1 MAGEIIN
8 SFFSWIIKQ
17 RIHQM
22 ELFIKYPVEVQNDL
36 LMDLIKIAKNTEWGK
51 RYEFKSIKS
60 YQDFKERV
68 PLQDYESLQQDILRI
83 KQGEQNILWPTEIK
97 WFAKSSGTVTGK
109 SKFIPISKESLI
121 DCHYKGGKDLLAI
134 YHHNHPESKLILGKT
149 LVVGGS
155 SEINSFGKNSY
166 YGDLSAIIMKNFPFW
181 VEQRRVPDLSVALM
195 AEWEDKIEKMAKLTA
210 QEDVSNISGVPS
222 WTLILLQK
230 IIEITNA
237 KNISEV
243 WPNLELYMHG
253 GVNFSPYKNQFDDLL
268 ERKSINYYE
277 NYNASEGFFGLQDQS
292 QSDEMLLMLDYGI
305 FYEFI
310 PMDEIENTTPKTICL
325 EDVELNTN
333 YAVVISTNTGLW
345 RYQIGDTI
353 KFTSINPYRI
363 QVTGRT
369 KHFINAFGEEL
380 IIDNAE
386 KALKIACDKTNSKIK
401 DYTVAPVYLK
411 EGKSG
416 KHQWLI
422 EFDTQPE
429 SLDYFTEVL
438 DNALK
443 NLNSDYE
450 AKRYHNLILDLP
462 EIISLPKNT
471 FYQWMKNNN
480 KLGGQH
486 KVPRLSNHRKIVD
499 EVLKMV

>member
-1 MAGEIIN
+1 MAVEIIN

-17 RIHQM
+17 RMHQM
-22 ELFIKYPVEVQNDL
+22 ELFIKYPIEVQNEL
-36 LMDLIKIAKNTEWGK
+36 LMDLIKTAKNTEWGTS
-51 RYEFKSIKS
+51 YDFKSIKS
-60 YQDFKERV
+60 YQDFKDRI
-68 PLQDYESLQQDILRI
+68 PLQDYESLQEYILRI
-83 KQGEQNILWPTEIK
+83 KQGEQNVLWPTEIK

-109 SKFIPISKESLI
+109 SKFIPVSKESLI

-181 VEQRRVPDLSVALM
+181 VEHRRVPDLKVALM
-195 AEWEDKIEKMAKLTA
+195 AEWEEKIEKMAILTA

-230 IIEITNA
+230 ILEITGA

-253 GVNFSPYKNQFDDLL
+253 GVNFLPYKKQFDDILD
-268 ERKSINYYE
+268 RKSINYYE

-292 QSDEMLLMLDYGI
+292 KSDEMLLMLDYGI

-310 PMDEIENTTPKTICL
+310 PVKELDSEKPPSLTLDE
-325 EDVELNTN
+325 VELNKN
-333 YAVVISTNTGLW
+333 YAVVISTNAGLW
-345 RYQIGDTI
+345 RYQVGDTI
-353 KFTSINPYRI
+353 QFTSLNPFRI
-363 QVTGRT
+363 KVTGRT

-380 IIDNAE
+380 IVDNAE
-386 KALKIACDKTNSKIK
+386 NALKNACEKTNSKIK

-411 EGKSG
+411 EGKNG

-422 EFDTQPE
+422 EFDEPPLN
-429 SLDYFTEVL
+429 LDYFTEVL

-471 FYQWMKNNN
+471 FYQWMKMNN

>member
-36 LMDLIKIAKNTEWGK
+36 LMDLIKTAKNTEWGK
-51 RYEFKSIKS
+51 KYDFKYIKT
-60 YQDFKERV
+60 YHDFKERV

-83 KQGEQNILWPTEIK
+83 KQGEQNVLWPTEIK

-109 SKFIPISKESLI
+109 SKFIPVSKESLI

-181 VEQRRVPDLSVALM
+181 VEHRRVPDLKVALM
-195 AEWEDKIEKMAKLTA
+195 AEWEEKIEKMASLTA
-210 QEDVSNISGVPS
+210 KEDVSNISGVPS
-222 WTLILLQK
+222 WTLILLEK
-230 IIEITNA
+230 IMEIT
-237 KNISEV
+237 KTQNITEV
-243 WPNLELYMHG
+243 WPNLEMYMHG
-253 GVNFSPYKNQFDDLL
+253 GVNFAPYKKQF
-268 ERKSINYYE
+268 KNIISSSNMHYYE
-277 NYNASEGFFGLQDQS
+277 NYNASEGFMGLQDQS
-292 QSDEMLLMLDYGI
+292 GVEEMLLMLDYGI

-310 PMDEIENTTPKTICL
+310 SMDEIENTHPKTISL
-325 EDVELNTN
+325 EDVELNKN
-333 YAVVISTNTGLW
+333 YAVVISTNAGLW

-353 KFTSINPYRI
+353 KFTSTNPYRI

-369 KHFINAFGEEL
+369 KHFINTFGEEL
-380 IIDNAE
+380 IVENADQ
-386 KALKIACDKTNSKIK
+386 ALMTACEKTNSSIL

-411 EGKSG
+411 ERKNG

-422 EFDTQPE
+422 EFEKMPQNIG
-429 SLDYFTEVL
+429 YFTEVL

-486 KVPRLSNHRKIVD
+486 KVPRLSNHRNIVE